1 MATAYEYIE
10 RNKRRSFILALLF
23 PVSFV
28 VFVYLAVL
36 GFFLLWG
43 GLKYS
48 HYTNVFSFGS
58 VWNQAFLSA
67 HEMCAWLLPFCFIVS
82 CFWAWVAYRQG
93 DHIVLDSVPG
103 VRSVSRWDEF
113 DAYTALENV
122 CLSVGTP
129 MPQLYIVED
138 DSLNAFAVGMH
149 PARAGIVVSRGL
161 LKRLDRAQLEAV
173 FAHELA
179 HILHYDTRLM
189 AVVITC
195 TAFFTFAGEMLIYGT
210 EREEADHSWE
220 GVANRMYFHSRC
232 PLFVYPGF
240 MLMAYGYLVAPV
252 IRFALSRTRE
262 SLADSRAALITRHPR
277 ALARALWKISEDSR
291 IEALD
296 GRVLL
301 GAMCIERPGEQD
313 SFFDRLSGLGRS
325 HPPVEERIRA
335 LNDMDGLFDGT
346 DQR

>member
-10 RNKRRSFILALLF
+10 RNKRRSLVLALLF

-28 VFVYLAVL
+28 LFVYLAVL

-43 GLKYS
+43 GLRYA

-58 VWNQAFLSA
+58 VWNQSFLSA

-82 CFWAWVAYRQG
+82 CFWAWIAFRGG
-93 DHIVLDSVPG
+93 DKIVLDSIPG
-103 VRSVSRWDEF
+103 VHSVSRWEEF
-113 DAYTALENV
+113 DAYAALENL
-122 CLSVGTP
+122 CLSAGSP
-129 MPQLYIVED
+129 MPQLYVLED
-138 DSLNAFAVGMH
+138 ESMNAFAVGMH

-161 LKRLDRAQLEAV
+161 LKRLERVQLEAV
-173 FAHELA
+173 LAHELA
-179 HILHYDTRLM
+179 HIRHYDTRLM

-210 EREEADHSWE
+210 EREEADQSWAAT
-220 GVANRMYFHSRC
+220 ANRMQFHARF
-232 PLFVYPGF
+232 PLFVYPGV
-240 MLMAYGYLVAPV
+240 MLMAYGYFVAPV

-262 SLADSRAALITRHPR
+262 NLADAQAALTTRHPR

-291 IEALD
+291 IEVLD
-296 GRVLL
+296 GRALV
-301 GAMCIERPGEQD
+301 GAMCIERPQGQD
-313 SFFDRLSGLGRS
+313 SFFDRLSGMGRS

-335 LNDMDGLFDGT
+335 LNDMDGLFDNT
-346 DQR
+346 DKI